1 MQNMKR
7 CTAFVMVLCLLL
19 GYALSVGP
27 MASDANA
34 VEYDP
39 YVFILGPESSTVPE
53 YYQTYAKP
61 FVGWSP
67 FEVEYKKYA
76 ICRWFNLTNVDEI
89 QPQKPAGFD
98 DLPLMEKLH
107 ASTQAFC
114 GDRGTDY
121 YFTYR
126 YRRINLE
133 DAHFAVSG
141 TSEALNKAKK
151 VRAIVRHA
159 MPYIADPE
167 VVQAAA
173 NAYFGSEKVV
183 TLTNEELASATQAA
197 IWQYTDDLFGTADP
211 YFCWADFK
219 SSANSGFAY
228 KISQCISETAPL
240 NISALERFVEE
251 DGKPVSLSGRNINRV
266 YEYLVN
272 LPGEEAYDIL
282 IGMNALSLEDMFLE
296 GSGSNCNLTL
306 YIDINGTIN
315 EDDDLVLTAT
325 CGDQTQTLTIDG
337 SGDQCTADGLY
348 PITFTGVNEAD
359 CSRVKLDLTGSQ
371 TVEDAVFFE
380 AEPRDGKDAK
390 ETSQGFVGMGPS
402 TGPVGCTTT
411 VNPLNNAATMVI
423 SKVDEKTGN
432 PLSGV
437 SFDLYK
443 KQAGG
448 DVKVASVVTDAN
460 GKAYFAA
467 VDLSNYYFVET
478 GALPGYEAI
487 TGNITTDRITNSWNA
502 GALEVSKKLINET
515 PAKPDE
521 TFDFSLTLDLSTAPL
536 MGNGIS
542 WMTGDYIKSQLVST
556 KALTWSVSG
565 NTLTADFTLNADE
578 TVKIDSIPLGATYTL
593 KENLTQE
600 ERALFNVTTKVDNGS
615 AVKSDTAQGT
625 IAAHNAVVFTN
636 SVVTG
641 ELKLGELKVSKKLVN
656 TTPAQ
661 VGETFDFKITLDL
674 STADIYD
681 GSLPWVTDEYLMEQ
695 VTSDENLT
703 WTKENG
709 KYVAEFTVDAGETI
723 TISGIPQGVTYTVE
737 ETFEGDKENWFT
749 VTTKVDDDDEK
760 ISKLADGTI
769 AEKNAVIFTN
779 TVVTTELKQGDL
791 NVSKHLVNTTPAQV
805 GETFDFKI
813 TLDLSTADVYT
824 DPVFWMNDAYLM
836 GKITSDENLAWIK
849 VNGKYTATFTVDAEE
864 TVTIKGI
871 PYGTTYTVEENLTA
885 EDLEW
890 FSVTSQVGNETAKNS
905 SIATG
910 TVSSINAVLFT
921 NTVVSGDELRLGD
934 LEISKKLVNTS
945 PAVVGETFNFKVTLD
960 LSTANAYANAAPWL
974 NDEYLM
980 DQITSTK
987 NLTWTRE
994 NGKYTATFTVNA
1006 GETVTIK
1013 GIAYGVTYTVEEI
1026 LTAADLEKFTVTSQV
1041 NSEAANNSAIAQGT
1055 VAQGNAVKFTNTV
1068 ADSELKLGELKVSKE
1083 LVNTTPAEVGET
1095 FDFKITLDL
1104 TTADIYTDPA
1114 FWVNDEY
1121 LMDQITSTEN
1131 LTWTKENGKYVA
1143 EFTVDA
1149 GETVTIDGIAQG
1161 VTYTVEEILTAADR
1175 AWFTVTTQ
1183 VNSETPKDGET
1194 ASGSIAEKN
1203 AVLFT
1208 NTVVSGDDV
1217 RVGNLNVSKNL
1228 INTTPAVVGET
1239 FNFKITLDL
1248 STADAYDNV
1257 APWLDDAYLLG
1268 KISSDE
1274 NLTWTKENGKYTA
1287 AFTVDAGET
1296 VVIKGI
1302 AYGVTYTV
1310 EEILTAEDR
1319 EHFSVTTQVGNEK
1332 AKDGETATGS
1342 IASINAVLFTN
1353 SVFTTEVKLGDLE
1366 VSKEL
1371 INTTPA
1377 EVGETFDFKITLDL
1391 TTADVYTDP
1400 VFWMNDEYLMDQITS
1415 TENLTWTKENGKYV
1429 AEFTVDA
1436 GETVTIGGI
1445 AHGVTYTVEETFEGD
1460 KDEWFTVTT
1469 KVNDEAEEISELAD
1483 GTIAEKNAVIFTNT
1497 VVTTELKLGD
1507 LNVSKKLI
1515 NTTPAVVGETFN
1527 FKITLDLTTA
1537 DVYTDPVFWMND
1549 EYLMDQIT
1557 STENLTWTKENGKYT
1572 AAFTVDA
1579 EETVS
1584 IKGIAQGVT
1593 YTVEEILTAEDLAWF
1608 SVTTQV
1614 GNEAPKNSNTAT
1626 GAVANINAVLF
1637 TNTVVTGDELRV
1649 GDLDISKKLINTTP
1663 AVVGET
1669 FNFKITL
1676 DLSTADAYDNAAPWL
1691 DDAYLLGKISS
1702 SENLTWTKEN
1712 GKYTA
1717 TFTVDADETVTLRG
1731 IAYGVTYTVEE
1742 ILTAEDRQWFTV
1754 TSQVNSEAPKDS
1766 EIATGSVAQGNA
1778 VIFTNSVVTAE
1789 LKLGGLNVSKNLI
1802 NTTPAEVGETFNFKI
1817 TLDLSTAEAYDGSI
1831 PWMNDEYLIGK
1842 VTSDENLT
1850 WTKKDGKYTAT
1861 FTVDAGETVVIK
1873 GIAYGATYTVEEIMT
1888 AEDCE
1893 WFTVTSQVGNAA
1905 PKNSNTAE
1913 GSIAQINAVLFT
1925 NTVVTG
1931 PELKPAVLTVSKE
1944 LINTTPAEVGET
1956 FNFRITLDLSTADV
1970 YVNAAPWMND
1980 GYLMEQISS
1989 AEDLTWTEKDSKY
2002 TAEFTVNAD
2011 EAVAIEGIA
2020 FGTSYTVEEI
2030 MTEED
2035 REWFSVTTQAGEEV
2049 PQAAA
2054 YARGIVAER
2063 NALIFT
2069 NTVKSGPELKL
2080 GELAVSKKLINT
2092 TPAVVG
2098 ETFNFRITLDLST
2111 ADVYVDPAPWMSN
2124 AYLMDQITSEEN
2136 LIWTE
2141 QDGKYVADFTVDAD
2155 ETVTI
2160 GGIAYGTSYTV
2171 EEVLT
2176 EEDREWFESNAQI
2189 GDTPVEGTS
2198 VSGTV
2203 AKHNAVIFT
2212 NSVVTGPVL
2221 ETGSVEV
2228 SKKLINTTPA
2238 EVGET
2243 FNFKITLDLS
2253 TADVYVNAAP
2263 WMNDEYLMSFITGSK
2278 ELTWTEKDGKY
2289 TADFNVNADD
2299 TFAIT
2304 GIANGAS
2311 YTVEEILTEEDR
2323 ERFTVTTQIGE
2334 EEAVDGTGVSGTVA
2348 ERNALIFTNTVVTT
2362 EVKLGELEV
2371 SKKLVNTTPAVV
2383 GETFNFKITLDLTT
2397 ADVYADPVFWIN
2409 DEYLMS
2415 LITGSEELTW
2425 TEQDGKYT
2433 AEFTVDADETVTI
2446 GGIACGTSYTVEEIQ
2461 TEEDR
2466 EWFNVTTQI
2475 GEEEAVE
2482 GTSVEGA
2489 VAEKN
2494 ALIFTNSVVTT
2505 ELNLGKLA
2513 VSKKLINA
2521 TAANKDEAFNFS
2533 IVIDFSKADVYTNAV
2548 PWMNNDYL
2556 LQQVKS
2562 SKELTCTKSGT
2573 NTYTATFTL
2582 KADEAI
2588 TIEGIA
2594 MGSGYTVQEELT
2606 KADRSV
2612 YQVTTRITTDGTAAA
2627 ENKSYV
2633 VSGNMAA
2640 ENAVRFTNKYIQKDV
2655 PVTGDFGLTLP
2666 MMLCLLSMLAVVT
2679 LLLNRRRFL

>member
-7 CTAFVMVLCLLL
+7 CTAFILVLCLLL

-53 YYQTYAKP
+53 YYRDYAKP

-380 AEPRDGKDAK
+380 AEPRGGKDAK

-1083 LVNTTPAEVGET
+1083 LINTTPAEVGET

-1104 TTADIYTDPA
+1104 TTADVYTDPV
-1114 FWVNDEY
+1114 FWMNDEY
-1121 LMDQITSTEN
+1121 LMGQITSTEN

-1161 VTYTVEEILTAADR
+1161 VTYTVEEILTAEDR

-1248 STADAYDNV
+1248 STADAYDNA
-1257 APWLDDAYLLG
+1257 APWPDDAYLLG

-1537 DVYTDPVFWMND
+1537 DVYTAPVFWMND

-1717 TFTVDADETVTLRG
+1717 TFTVDADETVTIRG

-1754 TSQVNSEAPKDS
+1754 TSQVNSEEPKDS
-1766 EIATGSVAQGNA
+1766 EAATGSVAQGNA

-2020 FGTSYTVEEI
+2020 FGTSSTVEEI

-2466 EWFNVTTQI
+2466 EGFTVTTQI

-2482 GTSVEGA
+2482 GTAVEGA

-2562 SKELTCTKSGT
+2562 SKELTWTKSGT